1 MPAVASI
8 GVDAGSDADPPP
20 AGCCCGVSS
29 DGGCG
34 ASRGG
39 CCRPSPDGVVL
50 PDSPGVGPVAPVS
63 ASRPSSRSTLQPG
76 QTVRISLGIGVRS
89 SPQFGHSVSSW
100 PGSAA
105 SSPSASSITGVRSNM
120 QIGQVE
126 SRSDGMP
133 DRSAPQS
140 GHCSTAASVSS
151 DPSAGSSCS
160 SSVSCVAQYL
170 QKFASARTSFPQ
182 FGHGFV
188 GPEGDSSPLLVSAV
202 APSVSDLLIGN
213 EGCCHS
219 PQLGFGHQPLVS
231 EGSKCRPQIAQV
243 ASSGTRFRILHS
255 YHSLR

>member
-1 MPAVASI
+1 
-8 GVDAGSDADPPP
+8 
-20 AGCCCGVSS
+20 
-29 DGGCG
+29 
-34 ASRGG
+34 
-39 CCRPSPDGVVL
+39 
-50 PDSPGVGPVAPVS
+50 
-63 ASRPSSRSTLQPG
+63 
-76 QTVRISLGIGVRS
+76 
-89 SPQFGHSVSSW
+89 
-100 PGSAA
+100 
-105 SSPSASSITGVRSNM
+105 M

-160 SSVSCVAQYL
+160 SSVNCVAQYL